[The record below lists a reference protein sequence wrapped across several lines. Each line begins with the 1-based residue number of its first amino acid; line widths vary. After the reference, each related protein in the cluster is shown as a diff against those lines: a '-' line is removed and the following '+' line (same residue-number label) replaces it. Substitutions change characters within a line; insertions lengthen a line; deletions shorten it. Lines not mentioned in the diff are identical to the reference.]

1 MAKVDLKNAF
11 RICPVRKEDWHLLG
25 ICWQNLYYVDKCLPF
40 GLRSAPYLFN
50 LSHLFHC
57 LDDFFFVAP
66 ALSPDCLNALLDMLL
81 LCEAV
86 GAPVKPEKVQGPATT
101 LTILGIELDTVLK
114 QARLPPEKL
123 TALLAAVRAD
133 APNASCCHS

>member
-50 LSHLFHC
+50 MVTERKCMQL
-57 LDDFFFVAP
+57 AGP
-66 ALSPDCLNALLDMLL
+66 RTP
-81 LCEAV
+81 V
-86 GAPVKPEKVQGPATT
+86 GRRTRMPT
-101 LTILGIELDTVLK
+101 
-114 QARLPPEKL
+114 
-123 TALLAAVRAD
+123 
-133 APNASCCHS
+133 